1 MYCSR
6 EYQLTSRIWYLFW
19 IGLFWYQKYVTVILC
34 TDWSH
39 IHVLM
44 DIMECK
50 VSPHS
55 MYIESLYRVYCQPIL
70 SSNEKKH
77 NQFAIHN
84 NYLWKYPYIIKVI
97 WIFWMGLIWYL
108 KYVLL
113 TIYKHGAIS
122 MSIWILWNVKCL
134 HTTCRSILC
143 IHIHVCILMDI
154 MECRVLP
161 HSMYIDSLYRVHCQ
175 PIISSNEKTHNQFA
189 IDNNYLWKYP
199 YIIKVIWNF
208 AHESFLI

>member
-1 MYCSR
+1 MIFQATGNHFRQLPVYYSFTIYENISLSILSSVSFKPMYCSGVYHFVQSTR
-6 EYQLTSRIWYLFW
+6 
-19 IGLFWYQKYVTVILC
+19 
-34 TDWSH
+34 WSN
-39 IHVLM
+39 IHVHM

-77 NQFAIHN
+77 NQFAIDN

-97 WIFWMGLIWYL
+97 WIFWMGLFWYL

-134 HTTCRSILC
+134 HTTCRFILH
-143 IHIHVCILMDI
+143 IHIHVHILMDI
-154 MECRVLP
+154 MECRILP
-161 HSMYIDSLYRVHCQ
+161 HSM
-175 PIISSNEKTHNQFA
+175 
-189 IDNNYLWKYP
+189 
-199 YIIKVIWNF
+199 
-208 AHESFLI
+208 